1 MADEHDE
8 SHAHPPTTLSD
19 DQIVSRRGPNRR
31 TLLLGAFGG
40 VAVAAAAGSEANAA
54 TDRDSGRNADPAGRG
69 RSGLT
74 DNDNGSYA
82 DLAGH
87 GRGSGGRRSGVTDRD
102 NGSVFDQP
110 GFGRGGT

>member
-1 MADEHDE
+1 MADDPQDA
-8 SHAHPPTTLSD
+8 SGKKGQTLSD

-40 VAVAAAAGSEANAA
+40 VAIAAASGSEAHAA
-54 TDRDSGRNADPAGRG
+54 TDRDTGRSADPAGRG

-74 DNDNGSYA
+74 DNDNGSFA
-82 DLAGH
+82 DRAGR
-87 GRGSGGRRSGVTDRD
+87 GRGSGGRRTNITDRD

-110 GFGRGGT
+110 GRGRGGT